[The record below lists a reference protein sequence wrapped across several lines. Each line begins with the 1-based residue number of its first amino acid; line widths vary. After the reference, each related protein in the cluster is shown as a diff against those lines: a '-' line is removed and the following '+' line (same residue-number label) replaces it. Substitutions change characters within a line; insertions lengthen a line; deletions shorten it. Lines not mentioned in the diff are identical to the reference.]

1 MSFPAPSSVIFVL
14 FSHLGFHSP
23 SLFCFPTAGSR
34 RELRAGHLMWST
46 LEARGP
52 YWIDRISA
60 PDIVYHEFKSHFQLY
75 KAMHDLWQ
83 SHFQNQCH
91 LFSTLR
97 TLGLHSI
104 HSRSNWCHTD
114 CWALISICERA
125 VIGLLGSE
133 WFAVCILADSC
144 GRYKWFFLFMILCL
158 LELNLL
164 TSRDCLVF
172 SRTLGYISNR
182 PQAYPDT
189 KALKRPWLMTPPA
202 AFRPLSLATSF

>member
-1 MSFPAPSSVIFVL
+1 M
-14 FSHLGFHSP
+14 
-23 SLFCFPTAGSR
+23 AGSR
-34 RELRAGHLMWST
+34 RELRAGHLTWSM

-60 PDIVYHEFKSHFQLY
+60 PNIVYHEFKSHFQLY

-91 LFSTLR
+91 LFSTPR
-97 TLGLHSI
+97 TLGLRSI

-114 CWALISICERA
+114 CWALISIRERA

-164 TSRDCLVF
+164 TSTDCLVF

-182 PQAYPDT
+182 PRAYPDT

-202 AFRPLSLATSF
+202 AFHPLSSATSF